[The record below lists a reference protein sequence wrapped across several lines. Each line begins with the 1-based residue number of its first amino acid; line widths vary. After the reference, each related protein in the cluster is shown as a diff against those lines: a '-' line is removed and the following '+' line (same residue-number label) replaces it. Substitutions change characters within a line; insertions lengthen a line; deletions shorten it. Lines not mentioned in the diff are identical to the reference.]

1 MESAGNQPREIV
13 RSPGV
18 NAKRIPLLVGGL
30 AVGAVLLGI
39 WLAQTSPRA
48 VAAREAEAR
57 ATGALTGV
65 ASPGTAGAPSALEVE
80 VQIVRL
86 RPVPLRAEL
95 AAVLGPARRV
105 TLAAEVEGPIVAIAV
120 EEHSMVEEGAV
131 LVQVERSLLE
141 AAVERQEAQ
150 LSRARADHDLAKLD
164 LGRQLGLK
172 EKNVGS
178 AAELD
183 RARAIERARRADRQQ
198 ARASLTDARVRLDKA
213 TIRAPFAGV
222 VQKLD
227 LEPGAYL
234 RPGDPVAEILDL
246 SEIEIEVGVIDR
258 QVVALRA
265 GDPVSV
271 LVDVFPDEVFGGV
284 IRRLGRSPDDRTQK
298 FPVEVRVANQDGRLL
313 PGMLGRVRFDLGERE
328 PTIRVPRAATRTEYE
343 ISYVFVLDGQDPPR
357 VSRRRVATRH
367 APFRP
372 DLLEVTQGLREGER
386 IAVTRV
392 GELRDG
398 LRVRPLGSG
407 G

>member
-57 ATGALTGV
+57 AAGALTGV

-86 RPVPLRAEL
+86 RSVPLRAEL

-120 EEHSMVEEGAV
+120 EEHSMVEAGAV

-234 RPGDPVAEILDL
+234 RPGEPVAEILDL

>member
-1 MESAGNQPREIV
+1 
-13 RSPGV
+13 
-18 NAKRIPLLVGGL
+18 
-30 AVGAVLLGI
+30 
-39 WLAQTSPRA
+39 
-48 VAAREAEAR
+48 
-57 ATGALTGV
+57 
-65 ASPGTAGAPSALEVE
+65 
-80 VQIVRL
+80 
-86 RPVPLRAEL
+86 
-95 AAVLGPARRV
+95 V

-120 EEHSMVEEGAV
+120 EEHSMVEAGAV

-183 RARAIERARRADRQQ
+183 RARAIERARPADRQQ

-328 PTIRVPRAATRTEYE
+328 PAIRVPRAATRTEYE
-343 ISYVFVLDGQDPPR
+343 ISYVFVLDGQDSPR